1 MKITAMMNSAVKDE
15 EEEEEETSNSKT
27 EMVEVPMEAIS
38 LT

>member
-1 MKITAMMNSAVKDE
+1 MKITAMMNSAVKE

>member
-1 MKITAMMNSAVKDE
+1 MMNSAVKE

-27 EMVEVPMEAIS
+27 EIVKVPMEAIS